1 MPNPKISIIIP
12 TYNHGQELCKCLDS
26 VFAQTFRD
34 FEIIIIN
41 DGSTDGTEKIL
52 DDYLKTP
59 PLPPSRGELGA
70 TPPLRQAQGRLLPP
84 SSVEIKIINQKNQG
98 APVARNNGFKE
109 SKGEYVI
116 FLDADIVL
124 RKDALEKMLGALGKN
139 TPLTP
144 LTRGELGNSPLPAHS
159 FKGGIAYAYSDFKFG
174 FKKFKLFPFDGKKLR
189 KNNYIHTS
197 ALIRRDA
204 FPAGG
209 FDVSLKKFQDWDLWL
224 TMLEEGHIGVWIPE
238 VLFKVKQRKQ
248 GMSEWLPSF
257 IYKIPWAK
265 FGIKI
270 KAIEKYEK
278 WLEVVRNKHG
288 LG

>member
-159 FKGGIAYAYSDFKFG
+159 FKGGLHTHILILSLGLKSLNYFR
-174 FKKFKLFPFDGKKLR
+174 LTGK
-189 KNNYIHTS
+189 NYVKIIIS
-197 ALIRRDA
+197 ILAL
-204 FPAGG
+204 
-209 FDVSLKKFQDWDLWL
+209 
-224 TMLEEGHIGVWIPE
+224 
-238 VLFKVKQRKQ
+238 
-248 GMSEWLPSF
+248 
-257 IYKIPWAK
+257 
-265 FGIKI
+265 
-270 KAIEKYEK
+270 
-278 WLEVVRNKHG
+278 
-288 LG
+288 